1 MNPRI
6 PMRRLFALS
15 LGLAG
20 LAAAAEPVKTNALLP
35 EDRVIFPQP
44 EQAAGITVA
53 AMFKSDEVISQV
65 VQGNWVRSQHL
76 ITYEVLG
83 EKNEQVGK
91 ELKFI
96 CHDGNPAPESGI
108 RVRKVPW
115 PFKGG
120 SMTFTL
126 SKDESCAY
134 MSYFNILRYEPLLR
148 EAK

>member
-1 MNPRI
+1 MNS
-6 PMRRLFALS
+6 MRLIFACF

-20 LAAAAEPVKTNALLP
+20 LAVAAEPLKTNARLP
-35 EDRVIFPQP
+35 EDGIIFPQP
-44 EQAAGITVA
+44 GKAEGITVA

-83 EKNEQVGK
+83 EKTEDTGK

-96 CHDGNPAPESGI
+96 CHDSNPAPESQI
-108 RVRKVPW
+108 RAKKVPW
-115 PFKGG
+115 PFHGG

-134 MSYFNILRYEPLLR
+134 MPYFNILRYEALLR
-148 EAK
+148 DAK